1 MDRIDECSVV
11 SYHCESYII
20 FRQAGVVGSCAR
32 HKQLLWQLEKYDTD
46 SHEKI
51 HSGEEEKAGGGKVE
65 SDNPAHAQ
73 TTAKVGIVCIILLL
87 TILHLH
93 DVAFYV

>member
-1 MDRIDECSVV
+1 MNVQLCRTIVN
-11 SYHCESYII
+11 HII

-32 HKQLLWQLEKYDTD
+32 HKQWWQLETWYDTD

-51 HSGEEEKAGGGKVE
+51 HSGEEKAGGGKVE

-73 TTAKVGIVCIILLL
+73 TTAKVGIACIILLL